1 MQGTN
6 RSLPAPQRERWQPLR
21 SGFVNLYRYDREEFH
36 YENGRLLLRGNNG
49 TGKSRVLALQL
60 PFLLDGEVIPQR
72 LEPDAD
78 PSKKIEWNL
87 LMGRYT
93 DRTGYTWIEFGHR
106 DSSGADHYITL
117 GCGLSAVEGQSGVR
131 KWFFITKQR
140 IGRDL
145 ALVNEANHVLGKDRL
160 RDKIGSAGQVFDSA
174 GTYRR
179 AVNESLFHLDE
190 YRYGSLMNL
199 LIQLRRPQLTRR
211 LDEEELS
218 GALGEALSPV
228 APAIIRNLAEAFRD
242 LESDRGKLESYK
254 VAHAAVDRFLAS
266 YRSYAE
272 VVAKRRADRVLAAH
286 REYEAGMKEILVSE
300 SECDQSLAELAKLK
314 TELQRL
320 SVEQHT
326 LETEIAALE
335 QNPHVKDSQAVAQAQ
350 FEAKEKR
357 QDATS
362 AASERAHAR
371 QVRKTRGDEHI
382 RMKAILDERRAQ
394 LAAIIDAAVA
404 AASAAGLENIHK
416 EVFGAV
422 SAQSA
427 GELDLQSARQ
437 TSESAIRTQLERVEH
452 ARKLNARIVLARND
466 FQQAIAR
473 NNQLCGLL
481 DDALERLNAARREHR
496 ASITSFLDA
505 ASDWTAGLTELPLPF
520 DDAFLRTVT
529 AWCDKPRGPNPFE
542 AASRKAVEEGIRN
555 FAERR
560 ALLAELETVGEALED
575 IDSREQRLREEAN
588 AAPVD
593 DRVRGANEQA
603 VAIAEVIEG
612 LRTRMAEAEK
622 QVGIKRSQLD
632 ELTEQANDVLRDLR
646 IAASVASVDEL
657 DSLRDGIGNY
667 RLAISCF
674 WLTVESFLEAQGAC
688 ERAWTQVEEAAAR
701 HARQAEFAD
710 RLERRALEAEIAYDT
725 AKQGIDADSEDLLKR
740 VADLRRRLED
750 IRIQE
755 KETLRRYHDTELGAT
770 RLDERLRNRT
780 AILNRETDRRDTAAS
795 ALQACAG
802 SGLLTLAIPGIV
814 SEDAQ
819 TWAASRIV
827 EIAFEVTDRLK
838 HADAGDSAWEH
849 QQKAIPAQFNA
860 MMETLSVQS
869 FQSSAVFRDDLFVA
883 TILLAGRERTMQ
895 ELHAT
900 LSDEVSTRQ
909 MLLNAREKE
918 ILENHLVGNVSNH
931 LRQLL
936 HAAEDQVLKMNAELE
951 SRPMSTGMKLRFVW
965 RPAEN
970 APPGMTEVRA
980 RLMESNGV
988 WSAAEREM
996 LGSFLQQQIQA
1007 VCSDMEGVSWQESL
1021 AEALDYRK
1029 WHRFGI
1035 ERYQEGTWKRLT
1047 RRTHG
1052 TGSGGEKAVALT
1064 LPHFAA
1070 AAAFYRSASPL
1081 APRLILLDEAFVGID
1096 SDMRG
1101 KCMGLIHTFD
1111 LDFMMTSER
1120 EWGCYQTLPG
1130 IAIYH
1135 LSTRPGIDA
1144 IGLTR
1149 WVWTGRERSLSET
1162 ATPPSEHGSDLV
1174 EVG

>member
-1 MQGTN
+1 MQGTK
-6 RSLPAPQRERWQPLR
+6 RSLPDPQRERWQPLR

-87 LMGRYT
+87 LMGRYP
-93 DRTGYTWIEFGHR
+93 DRTGYTWIEFGRR
-106 DSSGADHYITL
+106 DSNGENHYLTL

-131 KWFFITKQR
+131 KWFFVTAQR
-140 IGRDL
+140 IGLDL
-145 ALVNEANHVLGKDRL
+145 ALVNDANQVLGKDRL
-160 RDKIGSAGQVFDSA
+160 RDKIGSAGQVFDAA
-174 GTYRR
+174 GAYRR
-179 AVNESLFHLDE
+179 AVNEALFHLDE

-218 GALGEALSPV
+218 GALGEALPPV
-228 APAIIRNLAEAFRD
+228 APVIIRNLAEAFRD

-254 VAHAAVDRFLAS
+254 VAHVAVDRFLAS

-272 VVAKRRADRVLAAH
+272 VVAKRRADRVIAAH
-286 REYEAGMKEILVSE
+286 REYEAGMKEILLSE
-300 SECDQSLAELAKLK
+300 AECDQSLTELAKLK

-326 LETEIAALE
+326 LQTEITALE
-335 QNPHVKDSQAVAQAQ
+335 QNPHVKDSTAVEQARR
-350 FEAKEKR
+350 EAKEKR
-357 QDATS
+357 EDAAS
-362 AASERAHAR
+362 AAAELANTV
-371 QVRKTRGDEHI
+371 QGRKTRSEEHI
-382 RMKAILDERRAQ
+382 RLMAALDQRKVQ
-394 LAAIIDAAVA
+394 LAAVIDAAAV
-404 AASAAGLENIHK
+404 AASAAGLENIHN
-416 EVFGAV
+416 EVCGAV
-422 SAQSA
+422 DAQTA
-427 GELDLQSARQ
+427 NELALQPARE
-437 TSESAIRTQLERVEH
+437 TIESAIQTQMEKIGH
-452 ARKLNARIVLARND
+452 ARKLNSRIVLARND
-466 FQQAIAR
+466 FQQAVAR

-496 ASITSFLDA
+496 SSITSFLDA
-505 ASDWTAGLTELPLPF
+505 ASDWTANLRELPLPF

-529 AWCDKPRGPNPFE
+529 AWCDNPRGPNPFE
-542 AASRKAVEEGIRN
+542 AASRKAVEDGIRN

-560 ALLAELETVGEALED
+560 ALLAELETVGEALDD
-575 IDSREQRLREEAN
+575 IDSRERRLRSEAK

-603 VAIAEVIEG
+603 IAIAQVIEG
-612 LRTRMAEAEK
+612 LRLRMAEAEQ
-622 QVGIKRSQLD
+622 QVNLKRSQLD
-632 ELTEQANDVLRDLR
+632 EVNQQADEALRDLR
-646 IAASVASVDEL
+646 IVSSIELDEL
-657 DSLRDGIGNY
+657 DSLRDGLGNY
-667 RLAISCF
+667 RLAISRL
-674 WLTVESFLEAQGAC
+674 WSTVESLLEARHAC
-688 ERAWTQVEEAAAR
+688 ERAWTHVEEAAVR
-701 HARQAEFAD
+701 QARQADFAD
-710 RLERRALEAEIAYDT
+710 RMERRAREAEIAYDT
-725 AKQGIDADSEDLLKR
+725 ARQGIDADSEDILQR
-740 VADLRRRLED
+740 VAEARRRLED
-750 IRIQE
+750 IRIE
-755 KETLRRYHDTELGAT
+755 EREALRRYHDTELGAT
-770 RLDERLRNRT
+770 RLDERLRNRA
-780 AILNRETDRRDTAAS
+780 AILNRETDRRDSAAS
-795 ALQACAG
+795 ALQACAS
-802 SGLLTLAIPGIV
+802 SGLLNLAVSGIA

-819 TWAASRIV
+819 TWSATRIV
-827 EIAFEVTDRLK
+827 EIAFHVGGRLN
-838 HADAGDSAWEH
+838 HIEAGDSAWEH
-849 QQKAIPAQFNA
+849 HQKSIPAQFNA
-860 MMETLSVQS
+860 LMETLSVQG

-883 TILLAGRERTMQ
+883 TILWAGRERTTP
-895 ELHAT
+895 EVHAT
-900 LSDEVSTRQ
+900 LSDEVATRQ

-918 ILENHLVGNVSNH
+918 ILENHLVGSVSNH
-931 LRQLL
+931 LRELL
-936 HAAEDQVLKMNAELE
+936 HGAEEQVRQMNAELE

-970 APPGMTEVRA
+970 APSGMAEVRG
-980 RLMESNGV
+980 RLMESNSA
-988 WSAAEREM
+988 WSSAEKEM
-996 LGSFLQQQIQA
+996 LGSFLQQQILA
-1007 VCSDMEGVSWQESL
+1007 VCSDTGGVSWQESL

-1035 ERYQEGTWKRLT
+1035 ERYQDGAWKRLT

-1070 AAAFYRSASPL
+1070 AAAFYRSASPH

-1120 EWGCYQTLPG
+1120 EWGCYPTLPG

-1149 WVWTGRERSLSET
+1149 WVWNGRARSLVET
-1162 ATPPSEHGSDLV
+1162 GATPTEHGPDLV

>member
-6 RSLPAPQRERWQPLR
+6 RSLFGPQRERWQPLR

-87 LMGRYT
+87 LMGRYK
-93 DRTGYTWIEFGHR
+93 DRTGYTWIEFGRR
-106 DSSGADHYITL
+106 DGSGKEHYLTL

-131 KWFFITKQR
+131 KWFFITAQR
-140 IGRDL
+140 VGRDL
-145 ALVNEANHVLGKDRL
+145 ALVNDANQVLGKERL
-160 RDKIGSAGQVFDSA
+160 RDKIGRAGQVFDAA
-174 GTYRR
+174 GSYRR
-179 AVNESLFHLDE
+179 AVNEALFHLDE

-218 GALGEALSPV
+218 KALGEALPPV
-228 APAIIRNLAEAFRD
+228 SPAIIRNLAEAFRD
-242 LESDRGKLESYK
+242 LESDRGKLESYR
-254 VAHAAVDRFLAS
+254 VAHVAVDRFLSA

-272 VVAKRRADRVLAAH
+272 VVAKRRADRVIAAH
-286 REYEAGMKEILVSE
+286 REYEAGMKEILLSE
-300 SECDQSLAELAKLK
+300 TECDQSLAELAKLK

-326 LETEIAALE
+326 LQTEIAAFE
-335 QNPHVKDSQAVAQAQ
+335 QNPHVKDSRAVEQAER
-350 FEAKEKR
+350 EAKEKR
-357 QDATS
+357 EDASS
-362 AASERAHAR
+362 AGAELANTI
-371 QVRKTRGDEHI
+371 QTRKVLTEEHL
-382 RMKAILDERRAQ
+382 RTAAAMDRRKIQ
-394 LAAIIDAAVA
+394 LSAVIEAAAG
-404 AASAAGLENIHK
+404 AASAAGLENTHG
-416 EVFGAV
+416 EVCGAV
-422 SAQSA
+422 DVQSA
-427 GELDLQSARQ
+427 NELDWQPAREAIDRAIQ
-437 TSESAIRTQLERVEH
+437 TQIEKLEH
-452 ARKLNARIVLARND
+452 LRKLTARIALARND

-481 DDALERLNAARREHR
+481 DDALERLNNARREHR
-496 ASITSFLDA
+496 ASVTSFLDA
-505 ASDWTAGLTELPLPF
+505 ASDWTANLRELPLPF
-520 DDAFLRTVT
+520 DDAFLRTVS
-529 AWCDKPRGPNPFE
+529 AWCDNPRGPNPFE

-560 ALLAELETVGEALED
+560 AILAELETVGEALED
-575 IDSREQRLREEAN
+575 IDSREQRLRSEAN

-593 DRVRGANEQA
+593 DRVRSANEQA
-603 VAIAEVIEG
+603 AAIVQVIEG
-612 LRTRMAEAEK
+612 LRLRMAEAEQ
-622 QVGIKRSQLD
+622 QVNLKRAQL
-632 ELTEQANDVLRDLR
+632 EEVTQQADAALRDLSMVSS
-646 IAASVASVDEL
+646 IHDLDQL
-657 DSLRDGIGNY
+657 DSFREGIGNY
-667 RLAISCF
+667 RLAISRL
-674 WLTVESFLEAQGAC
+674 WSTVESVIEARQAC
-688 ERAWTQVEEAAAR
+688 ERAWTRVEEISAR
-701 HARQAEFAD
+701 QSRQAEFVE
-710 RLERRALEAEIAYDT
+710 RMERRAREAEIAYDT
-725 AKQGIDADSEDLLKR
+725 ARQGIDADSEDILQR
-740 VADLRRRLED
+740 VAQARRRLED
-750 IRIQE
+750 IRLQE
-755 KETLRRYHDTELGAT
+755 KEALRRYHDTELAAT

-780 AILNRETDRRDTAAS
+780 AILNRETDRRDSAAS
-795 ALQACAG
+795 ALKACAN
-802 SGLLTLAIPGIV
+802 SGLLNLAVPGIAGQ
-814 SEDAQ
+814 DAQ
-819 TWAASRIV
+819 TWSSTRIV
-827 EIAFEVTDRLK
+827 EIAFDAAGHLNHVQ
-838 HADAGDSAWEH
+838 AGDAAWEQ
-849 QQKAIPAQFNA
+849 QQKSIPAQFNEL
-860 MMETLSVQS
+860 MEALSVQG
-869 FQSSAVFRDDLFVA
+869 FQSSAVFRDDLFLA
-883 TILLAGRERTMQ
+883 TILWAGRERTIQ
-895 ELHAT
+895 QVHAT
-900 LSDEVSTRQ
+900 LSDEVATRQ

-918 ILENHLVGNVSNH
+918 ILENHLVGSVSNH

-936 HAAEDQVLKMNAELE
+936 HGAEEQVRQMNAELE

-965 RPAEN
+965 RSAEN
-970 APPGMTEVRA
+970 APSGLAEVRS
-980 RLMESNGV
+980 RLMEFSGA
-988 WSAAEREM
+988 WTAAEREM
-996 LGSFLQQQIQA
+996 LGAFLQRQIQA
-1007 VCSDMEGVSWQESL
+1007 VCSDTGAVSWQESL

-1035 ERYQEGTWKRLT
+1035 ERFQDGSWKRLT

-1070 AAAFYRSASPL
+1070 AAAFYRSANPH

-1120 EWGCYQTLPG
+1120 EWGCYPTLPG

-1135 LSTRPGIDA
+1135 LSTRPGIEA

-1149 WVWTGRERSLSET
+1149 WVWNGHARGLAE
-1162 ATPPSEHGSDLV
+1162 APAPPMEHGSDLV